1 MLENNYNLPITEI
14 IPDVLSELEKNN
26 TVIISAPPGAGKST
40 LLPLAL
46 LKLITTGQKIIMLEP
61 RRLAAKG
68 VASRMAELLGE
79 TIGETVG
86 YRIRFET
93 CISNKTRIEVVTE
106 GILTRQLQNNNS
118 LEDIAIIIFDEF
130 HERNLNSDL
139 ALALCREAQQVLR
152 PDLKMVIM
160 SATLDLKTISRR
172 LQAKVIESNGRL
184 FPVKVEYSQDASIET
199 LPEQAAITITKAL
212 EAHAGD
218 LLAFLPGEFEI
229 KKCQEFL
236 EPKLSGTTV
245 YPLFGNLN
253 YAAQQLAL
261 LPNKNGRRKVVLA
274 TSIAETSLTIEG
286 IKIVVDSGFT
296 RKSIFDSASGLSKLV
311 TTKLSVDVAEQR
323 AGRAGRLEEGTCIRM
338 WSLATHQ
345 KLMPHR
351 LPEIEEADLT
361 GLCLNLYNWG
371 STIPDELF
379 WMNPPPKTA
388 FEQGLRLLENLN
400 AISDKKITAH
410 GKAML
415 TLPCHPRIA
424 HLLLTASNDNEKQLG
439 CDVAAILEEKDPLGK
454 DYGIDINLRIEQL
467 RRQRREN
474 KLNRKFQRINQIA
487 EAYRKLINVQESNE
501 IVDVFLTGFLIA
513 NAYPERIACAKPGN
527 NQLFQLANGKLA
539 TVSLNDDLGHQ
550 PWLAIANMDMRET
563 FGKIHLAAPLNPED
577 LIPLVKNHQN
587 LRWDKKKGGIIAENE
602 LRIGNLVLQSKPFSP
617 NDENCIAIICEELKN
632 EFESLLTVTNEFKNL
647 QNRIECLRNWE
658 PGLNLPV
665 AKIEQLKLSANNW
678 LAPYLN
684 GIRRAEELKKV
695 NLKEALYHSLDYQ
708 LQSKLNEL
716 VPEKI
721 IVPSG
726 SNINVTYSDNGTSP
740 AIYVRLQ
747 EVFGLEDT
755 PSVNN
760 GKIKAVVHLLSPG
773 YKPVQVTSDLKS
785 FWNNMYFEVKKELQR
800 RYPKH
805 AWPDDPRTAKP
816 VAKGRSAK

>member
-46 LKLITTGQKIIMLEP
+46 LKLISTGQKIIMLEP
-61 RRLAAKG
+61 RRLAAKS
-68 VASRMAELLGE
+68 VAGRMAELLGE

-93 CISNKTRIEVVTE
+93 CISNKTKIEVVTE

-139 ALALCREAQQVLR
+139 ALALCREAQQILR
-152 PDLKMVIM
+152 PDLKIVIM
-160 SATLDLKTISRR
+160 SATLDLKTISMR

-184 FPVKVEYSQDASIET
+184 FPVKVEYSQDSSIET
-199 LPEQAAITITKAL
+199 LSEQAAITITKAL
-212 EAHAGD
+212 EVYDGD

-229 KKCQEFL
+229 KKCQELL
-236 EPKLSGTTV
+236 ETNLSRTNI

-253 YAAQQLAL
+253 YTAQQSAL
-261 LPNKNGRRKVVLA
+261 LPDKNGRRKVVLA

-286 IKIVVDSGFT
+286 IKIVVDSGFV
-296 RKSIFDSASGLSKLV
+296 RKSVFDSVSGLSKLV

-323 AGRAGRLEEGTCIRM
+323 AGRAGRLEEGVCIRM

-345 KLMPHR
+345 KLMQHR

-361 GLCLNLYNWG
+361 SLCLNLYNWG
-371 STIPDELF
+371 STLPDELF
-379 WMNPPPKTA
+379 WMSPPPKTA
-388 FEQGLRLLENLN
+388 FEKGVRLLENLN

-454 DYGIDINLRIEQL
+454 DYGIDINLRIEHL

-563 FGKIHLAAPLNPED
+563 LGKIHLAAPLNPED
-577 LIPLVKNHQN
+577 LMPLVKNHQN
-587 LRWDKKKGGIIAENE
+587 LRWDKKNGGIIAENE
-602 LRIGNLVLQSKPFSP
+602 LRIGNLILQSKPFSP

-632 EFESLLTVTNEFKNL
+632 EFESLLTVTDEFKNL

-658 PGLNLPV
+658 PDLNLPV
-665 AKIEQLKLSANNW
+665 ARIEQLKLSANNW

-726 SNINVTYSDNGTSP
+726 SNINVSYSDNGTGP

-760 GKIKAVVHLLSPG
+760 GKIKAVMHLLSPG